1 MMWTCIQYLEDS
13 HHVFG
18 ILSIFIPKDYLQKRR
33 RTVKSSSFWLMK
45 KTLESRKKEI
55 VRNRPNSVAEI
66 PTNLLLRKK

>member
-1 MMWTCIQYLEDS
+1 
-13 HHVFG
+13 
-18 ILSIFIPKDYLQKRR
+18 
-33 RTVKSSSFWLMK
+33 VKSSSFWLMK